1 MKRRKPS
8 VILLDDSDDD
18 DAPQAPSVVDLTDE
32 PCSSVAVAAAAG
44 GHGSVIGGGRSP
56 TTRRRSRNND
66 NPNRQHQRIS
76 TMNEV
81 QFISVSAAN
90 TNNDHLARRY
100 SSQSLTSISNRR
112 AAAPSTPSGG
122 GLGRS
127 FTSLA
132 GRGNASSLLGMGG
145 GRDVPASSVR
155 SSSTTTTVPLSTNHG
170 LDLDTLLEQH
180 NRRRQTAGL
189 LPTDFHRKRHSTGG
203 GGSKH
208 HGPIKSGSSESL
220 TAMTKG
226 KTMQL
231 PHGYDSIDMYYPQLK
246 ANDRTL
252 ILYNLVV
259 SLSLHGIIATTM
271 NFTKKFVHDWRVKL

>member
-32 PCSSVAVAAAAG
+32 PCSSVAVAAAG
-44 GHGSVIGGGRSP
+44 GRGLVIGGA
-56 TTRRRSRNND
+56 RRRSGNND
-66 NPNRQHQRIS
+66 NPDRQRQRIS

-81 QFISVSAAN
+81 QFISVSAN
-90 TNNDHLARRY
+90 NNNDHLARRY
-100 SSQSLTSISNRR
+100 SSQSLPGISNRR
-112 AAAPSTPSGG
+112 AAASSTPSGG

-127 FTSLA
+127 FTSFA

-155 SSSTTTTVPLSTNHG
+155 SSSTTTVPLSTNHG

-203 GGSKH
+203 GG
-208 HGPIKSGSSESL
+208 GPIKSGSESL

-259 SLSLHGIIATTM
+259 SLSLQGIIATTM
-271 NFTKKFVHDWRVKL
+271 NITKKFVHDWRVKL